1 MKPADISR
9 DFKLDGERIY
19 LRKLR
24 LSDAESFFTNI
35 KDLEI
40 SLWSTN
46 IPYPYPK
53 ERAKRFIR
61 KTHRRLKANSHSNL
75 GIVLKS
81 SEKVIGTVGI
91 NNIDWEKKDAS
102 LGYWIGK
109 RYWGKGLAQEALQ
122 LAMTFAK
129 EELKLKNIFANV
141 IDQNTRSMGVLKK
154 NGFQK
159 KAVQKKAKKIR
170 GKWYAV
176 HCYVKSL
183 E

>member
-1 MKPADISR
+1 MKPEDISR
-9 DFKLDGERIY
+9 DFALEGKRIY
-19 LRKLR
+19 LRRLR
-24 LSDAESFFTNI
+24 LSDAESFFVNI
-35 KDLEI
+35 KDREV

-61 KTHRRLKANSHSNL
+61 KTHRRLKANSHTNL

-81 SEKVIGTVGI
+81 SKKVIGTVGI
-91 NNIDWEKKDAS
+91 NNINWKKKDAS

-109 RYWGKGLAQEALQ
+109 LYWGKGLMQEAISLVT
-122 LAMTFAK
+122 AFAGK
-129 EELKLKNIFANV
+129 KLKLKSLHANICSP
-141 IDQNTRSMGVLKK
+141 NTRSMHVLEK